1 MRPVARGAEVLLTSI
16 EADGEHRLTNTSPD
30 VVGLVLALGHERL
43 LGCCQ
48 SYARR
53 EDEGAEHRPL
63 THARAARAVLT
74 LVAATQSRT
83 GEIDASPRWRA
94 AHSVGGQPLLGDHG
108 SHASTA
114 WSRDL
119 GEADRSVLRQPL
131 AVYLL
136 SPPGA

>member
-1 MRPVARGAEVLLTSI
+1 MGPFARRAEVLFAGVETDPQHPRTHCAPNI
-16 EADGEHRLTNTSPD
+16 I
-30 VVGLVLALGHERL
+30 GLVLALGHERL

-94 AHSVGGQPLLGDHG
+94 AHSAVGGQPSQATIG
-108 SHASTA
+108 HAHVN
-114 WSRDL
+114 
-119 GEADRSVLRQPL
+119 GVEP
-131 AVYLL
+131 
-136 SPPGA
+136 

>member
-1 MRPVARGAEVLLTSI
+1 VRPVARGAEVLLTSI

-94 AHSVGGQPLLGDHG
+94 AHSAVGGQPLLRH
-108 SHASTA
+108 
-114 WSRDL
+114 
-119 GEADRSVLRQPL
+119 P
-131 AVYLL
+131 
-136 SPPGA
+136 

>member
-1 MRPVARGAEVLLTSI
+1 MRPVARGTEVLLTSVKP
-16 EADGEHRLTNTSPD
+16 DGEHGLAHAGPN

-83 GEIDASPRWRA
+83 GEIDASQRWRA
-94 AHSVGGQPLLGDHG
+94 AHSAVGGQPLLRH
-108 SHASTA
+108 
-114 WSRDL
+114 
-119 GEADRSVLRQPL
+119 P
-131 AVYLL
+131 
-136 SPPGA
+136 